1 MIGFFFAFI
10 PTTST
15 KKLCKLSPPPPPPPT
30 VLLIS
35 LFWIYSIRLFY
46 TIGRRRIVQ
55 NIIEWLVIKTSY
67 SLFLL
72 GQMVM
77 VATASSLRSKCPALF
92 KMRSLSVIM
101 PMLLYPLFKLRM
113 SYLVYTHLQGVPRSL
128 YQQIRKENSRERKSN
143 PYL

>member
-1 MIGFFFAFI
+1 MIGFFLHLFQLQA
-10 PTTST
+10 
-15 KKLCKLSPPPPPPPT
+15 LRNCANYLSPPPPPPT

-46 TIGRRRIVQ
+46 TIRRRRIVQ
-55 NIIEWLVIKTSY
+55 NIIEWSVIKTSCSY
-67 SLFLL
+67 MFLL

-101 PMLLYPLFKLRM
+101 PMLLYPLFK
-113 SYLVYTHLQGVPRSL
+113 
-128 YQQIRKENSRERKSN
+128 IISRETR
-143 PYL
+143 